1 MPYGY
6 GAKTA
11 YKHIDCS
18 GFCVATQ
25 IQENGGPLISDGHII
40 DLDCTSAD
48 MLVRDIK
55 PGVHTTIQI
64 NDADAW
70 RGDMIGLDRSLPEW
84 NHIANVAYVE
94 YNPGEGE
101 FDIITIYEAIGQAA
115 GMPGLLNRVRYE
127 DAKACYLDREPPYNY
142 QHKVVRWDY

>member
-1 MPYGY
+1 MPYGL

-40 DLDCTSAD
+40 DLDCTSAHH
-48 MLVRDIK
+48 LVTDSK

-64 NDADAW
+64 NDADAQ

-84 NHIANVAYVE
+84 NHIANVAYVV
-94 YNPGEGE
+94 YDPINFR
-101 FDIITIYEAIGQAA
+101 FDDLIIYEALGDA
-115 GMPGLLNRVRYE
+115 PGVPGPQNLIRHYDGI
-127 DAKACYLDREPPYNY
+127 DAYIDNGY
-142 QHKVVRWDY
+142 QHKSVRWDYQ